1 MKKQKKMTNE
11 HAIDKLL
18 KEKGLTLSVAESCT
32 GGRLASLFTAIPGCS
47 QYFKGGVVSYANEA
61 KISILGV
68 NAADIAAHGAV
79 SQPVVEQMARGAQRI
94 FATDC
99 AIATSGIA
107 GPDGGTPDKP
117 VGTVWIAVACKDRLQ
132 SAVFHFEGERT
143 ENVAAAC
150 EAGICKCLGVM
161 SLEFRV

>member
-1 MKKQKKMTNE
+1 MTNE
-11 HAIDKLL
+11 HTIDKLL
-18 KEKGLTLSVAESCT
+18 KERGLTLSVAESCT

-61 KISILGV
+61 KIHILGV

-94 FATDC
+94 FVTDC

-117 VGTVWIAVACKDRLQ
+117 VGTVRIAAACNDRLQ
-132 SAVFHFEGERT
+132 STVFHFEGERA
-143 ENVAAAC
+143 ENIVAAC
-150 EAGICKCLGVM
+150 EAGMKML
-161 SLEFRV
+161 LELIAK